1 MNKLIKIASAIILF
15 SIPYLITFPIFC
27 WFKYSL
33 TPNLSFSLHRDV
45 LGATV
50 SSYSSALIAVLIVGL
65 TFLLGIKN
73 NNFIKLQ
80 QYGYMLPIIT
90 LYALTFVELGIL
102 FFAGI
107 ILISNFKELPLPSM
121 AAIMVVTSFMHLCL
135 LILQLYNLSNRK

>member
-50 SSYSSALIAVLIVGL
+50 NSSYSSALIAVLIVGL
-65 TFLLGIKN
+65 TFLLGI
-73 NNFIKLQ
+73 L
-80 QYGYMLPIIT
+80 
-90 LYALTFVELGIL
+90 
-102 FFAGI
+102 
-107 ILISNFKELPLPSM
+107 
-121 AAIMVVTSFMHLCL
+121 H
-135 LILQLYNLSNRK
+135 